1 MVVYQNP
8 SGMTINSPKTGN
20 FTPLPAKDRQHL
32 APIFICKQIETC
44 KSKPKRLQCP
54 DMVTILAALSAI
66 TYGFADFT
74 GGLATRRS
82 SVSAVVAWSQA
93 VGILVALAAIPL
105 LGGSTITWQSWLWGA
120 AAGLSGAAGLGFLYQ
135 GLATGLAAVVSPAA
149 AVAGAVLP
157 VVFGYLVGERPE
169 VLIWAGV
176 VLALPAILLLSIER
190 GDGRGEALK
199 SLRMGLI
206 AGLGFG
212 GFFILLS
219 QTSRD
224 SGLWPL
230 LAARTASVPA
240 LLLITMLRRKPLVLS
255 KGSRAAALGAGVM
268 DMGANVFYLLAA
280 RSGMLIVAAVVT
292 SLYPAPT
299 VLLQRIV
306 FKEKIG
312 PARFFG
318 LILALAGIALISVGS
333 R

>member
-1 MVVYQNP
+1 MLTLTVYTGEQAYGSVQSGSLDGLLVKSTCRCVSIP
-8 SGMTINSPKTGN
+8 IGMTETSQNTEDSTAHPTI
-20 FTPLPAKDRQHL
+20 ARQRL
-32 APIFICKQIETC
+32 APNFIRNSVESC
-44 KSKPKRLQCP
+44 KSRPKRLQCP

-82 SVSAVVAWSQA
+82 AVSAVVAWSQA
-93 VGILVALAAIPL
+93 VGIIVALVAAPL
-105 LGGSTITWQSWLWGA
+105 LGPSTITWNSWLWGA

-149 AVAGAVLP
+149 AVTGTVLP

-169 VLIWAGV
+169 PLIWAGV
-176 VLALPAILLLSIER
+176 FLAFPAILLLSMER

-199 SLRMGLI
+199 SLKTGLI

-240 LLLITMLRRKPLVLS
+240 LLLITMLRRKPLVLP
-255 KGSRAAALGAGVM
+255 KGSRMAALGAGVM

-280 RSGMLIVAAVVT
+280 RS
-292 SLYPAPT
+292 
-299 VLLQRIV
+299 
-306 FKEKIG
+306 EC
-312 PARFFG
+312 
-318 LILALAGIALISVGS
+318 
-333 R
+333 

>member
-1 MVVYQNP
+1 
-8 SGMTINSPKTGN
+8 
-20 FTPLPAKDRQHL
+20 
-32 APIFICKQIETC
+32 
-44 KSKPKRLQCP
+44 
-54 DMVTILAALSAI
+54 
-66 TYGFADFT
+66 
-74 GGLATRRS
+74 
-82 SVSAVVAWSQA
+82 
-93 VGILVALAAIPL
+93 
-105 LGGSTITWQSWLWGA
+105 
-120 AAGLSGAAGLGFLYQ
+120 
-135 GLATGLAAVVSPAA
+135 
-149 AVAGAVLP
+149 

-255 KGSRAAALGAGVM
+255 KGSRAAGPW
-268 DMGANVFYLLAA
+268 
-280 RSGMLIVAAVVT
+280 SGCHGYGSQCVLFTGRKIGNADRRRGGDIPL
-292 SLYPAPT
+292 SGPHGPAPKNR
-299 VLLQRIV
+299 LQG
-306 FKEKIG
+306 KK
-312 PARFFG
+312 
-318 LILALAGIALISVGS
+318 SVPPDS
-333 R
+333 SD